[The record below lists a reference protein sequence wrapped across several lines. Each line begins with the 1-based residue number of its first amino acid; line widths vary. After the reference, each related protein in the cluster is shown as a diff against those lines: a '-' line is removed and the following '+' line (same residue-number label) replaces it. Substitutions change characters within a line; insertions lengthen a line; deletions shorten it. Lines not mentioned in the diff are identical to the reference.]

1 MTIMISLVGEQPI
14 PTLLPVRYLQP
25 AKTLLVYTTTTE
37 PVAKRL
43 SGLIAGSELVKT
55 SAYEFGSVLQEL
67 RSACASLRGELLFNL
82 TGGTKIMSLAAYA
95 LAIERQSDFVYLQSE
110 GHQSLLFRYP
120 PASNNPVLPEP
131 IPALISCDDY
141 LRAHWSGYRTEGF
154 HRDSTGNL
162 SEGGRFEQCI
172 HSALVKEFELLS
184 GIRPEG
190 VGDQIEIDLVIRW
203 ENQVGIA
210 EIKLG
215 DVKEESL
222 KKGIDQLA
230 TAGRREYLGTY
241 TVKFLITARSV
252 RDKKIRT
259 LAENSNVHIVEM
271 GYNSDRSRLEPQDTA
286 NLIRRIKEKL
296 GKTR

>member
-14 PTLLPVRYLQP
+14 PILLPVRYLQP

-37 PVAKRL
+37 PVARRL

-67 RSACASLRGELLFNL
+67 RAACASLTGELLFNL
-82 TGGTKIMSLAAYA
+82 TGGTKIMALAAYA

-120 PASNNPVLPEP
+120 PASSNPSMRER

-141 LRAHWSGYRTEGF
+141 LRAHLSGYRREGF
-154 HRDSTGNL
+154 HRDATGNL
-162 SEGGRFEQCI
+162 SDGGRFEQVICN
-172 HSALVKEFELLS
+172 ALAKEFELLS

-203 ENQVGIA
+203 KNQVGIA

-215 DVKEESL
+215 DGKGESL

-230 TAGRREYLGTY
+230 TAGRRDYLGTY
-241 TVKFLITARSV
+241 TEKFLITARPV
-252 RDKKIRT
+252 KDKKIRT
-259 LAENSNVHIVEM
+259 LAENSRVHIMEM
-271 GYNSDRSRLEPQDTA
+271 RYDSDRFRLEPQDTA
-286 NLIRRIKEKL
+286 KLIQRLKEKL